1 MVSDLKG
8 SYSDALGW
16 ACKVVTIPR
25 EHWLA
30 KGHNE
35 DYADAMETLIDEFK
49 LVIKDLRV
57 GSANGA
63 TEKGQVVL
71 KW

>member
-1 MVSDLKG
+1 MVSSDLKG

-16 ACKVVTIPR
+16 ACKKVVTIPC

-35 DYADAMETLIDEFK
+35 DYEDAMKTLIEMSSN
-49 LVIKDLRV
+49 LSSR
-57 GSANGA
+57 
-63 TEKGQVVL
+63 T
-71 KW
+71 